1 MGLIRRFLHDQKGG
15 SLVEYAF
22 AIPMVIAILL
32 AVIDFGHIY
41 LRWILAEKATHH
53 AARIVAV
60 RPPVCPGVPEINE
73 RADPNGTERFGTSC
87 AGGICTNPGTIACD
101 GAGGDPTVDELFAD
115 IAPMLPGAPTPA
127 NLLFTYD
134 FSGIGFL
141 GGPYVPQVSVELQNL
156 NVAYL
161 TPFGELFRLYG
172 AGGGAFGP
180 LTLPP
185 MRASMPGEDL
195 NQGPLG

>member
-1 MGLIRRFLHDQKGG
+1 MGLIRRLLRDQRGG

-22 AIPMVIAILL
+22 AIPMALALLL
-32 AVIDFGHIY
+32 AVFDFGHIY

-53 AARIVAV
+53 AARIAAV
-60 RPPVCPGVPEINE
+60 RPPICPGVPEINE
-73 RADPNGTERFGTSC
+73 RADPNGAERFGAPC
-87 AGGICTNPGTIACD
+87 AGGICVNPGAIACD

-115 IAPMLPGAPTPA
+115 IAPMLPGNPTPA
-127 NLLFTYD
+127 NLRFTYD

-156 NVAYL
+156 TVPYL
-161 TPFGELFRLYG
+161 TPFAQLFRLYG

-180 LTLPP
+180 LTMPP